1 MKKKLIIS
9 LVLSVVLSSCTE
21 LAELTENIINGAKQ
35 PPLEDAFLGAQKAN
49 TDEQFILR
57 VLLYKDGTS
66 YILSGNPRYV
76 DGEYVKGTCDQEYLS
91 WNKTEEGFV
100 LTDPSTGDVLYTA
113 VSADECWTGETSF
126 PNKVFVT
133 WSHSAGETW
142 DALSETHGWQQSMTL
157 DRESEHLCEAQ

>member
-35 PPLEDAFLGAQKAN
+35 PPLECAFSGAQNAN

-113 VSADECWTGETSF
+113 VSADEYWTGETSF
-126 PNKVFVT
+126 PNIVFVT

-142 DALSETHGWQQSMTL
+142 DALSETRGWQ
-157 DRESEHLCEAQ
+157 DRKSTRLNSSH